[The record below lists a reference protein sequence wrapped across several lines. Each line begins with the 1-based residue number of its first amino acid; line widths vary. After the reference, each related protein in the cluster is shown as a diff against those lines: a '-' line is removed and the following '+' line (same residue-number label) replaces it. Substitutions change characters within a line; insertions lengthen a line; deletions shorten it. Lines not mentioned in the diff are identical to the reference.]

1 MVNYQVLLTVF
12 ELYGNSIVIIA
23 VNANAVACSVFGISC
38 ADFVICVNSY
48 VITCAVGGILGVDGV
63 NILTICTLSLDY
75 RSNVGACCNL
85 GLGCLQLG
93 HVNCVCE
100 ITACCHVGDLAGI
113 IVGNSLLICIMMTNG
128 HIT

>member
-12 ELYGNSIVIIA
+12 KLYGNSIVIIA

-85 GLGCLQLG
+85 GLGCFQLCN
-93 HVNCVCE
+93 VNCIC
-100 ITACCHVGDLAGI
+100 ILFACCYMGNLTGN
-113 IVGNSLLICIMMTNG
+113 IVGNFLLICIIITNG